1 MFEHHRPA
9 NVDDDRLHEFMGR
22 AIADIGATLNAA
34 LVMIGETLGLYK
46 AMAAAG
52 PVTAEDLAARTGT
65 ARRYVQEWL
74 AAQAA
79 GGYVKYDSASGRFT
93 LPPEQAFTLADES
106 SPAYLPGAF
115 QLVTSVLKDQPKI
128 TEAFRSGKGV
138 AWHEHDPGLFEGTE
152 RFFRPNYA
160 GHLIDEWIPSL
171 DDVARKLDAGAR
183 VADVGCG
190 HGASTLIMA
199 EAFPNSEFVGF
210 DYHEASIKQAQRRA
224 AEAGLSDRVRFEVSA
239 AKEYPGH
246 HYDFVAFFDCLHDMG
261 DPVGAAAH
269 VRNSLRR
276 DGTWMI
282 VEPQAGDRI
291 EENLNPIGRV
301 FYAASTLV
309 CTPAS
314 LAQEV
319 GMALGAQAGEARLR
333 DVVTKAG
340 FSSVRRAAQT
350 PFNMVLEARP

>member
-9 NVDDDRLHEFMGR
+9 TVDDVKLQRFMAR
-22 AIADIGATLNAA
+22 AIGDIGATLNAA
-34 LVMIGETLGLYK
+34 LVMIGEELGLYR
-46 AMAAAG
+46 AMADAG
-52 PVTAEDLAARTGT
+52 PVTAADLAEQTGT
-65 ARRYVQEWL
+65 SRRYVQEWL

-79 GGYVKYDSASGRFT
+79 GGYVTYDSLSKRFS
-93 LPPEQAFTLADES
+93 LPPEQAFALADDQ

-115 QLVTSVLKDQPKI
+115 ELVTAVLKDRAKI
-128 TEAFRSGKGV
+128 TEAFRTGKGV

-160 GHLIDEWIPSL
+160 GHLVDEWIPSL
-171 DDVARKLDAGAR
+171 ESVAPKLEAGAR

-210 DYHEASIKQAQRRA
+210 DYHKASIDRARRRA
-224 AEAGLSDRVRFEVSA
+224 AESGFGSRVRFEVST
-239 AKEYPGH
+239 AKEYPGRN
-246 HYDFVAFFDCLHDMG
+246 YDLVAFFDCLHDLG

-269 VRNSLRR
+269 VHESLRP

-301 FYAASTLV
+301 FYATSTLV

-319 GMALGAQAGEARLR
+319 GLALGAQAGEARLR
-333 DVVTKAG
+333 DVVTRGG
-340 FSSVRRAAQT
+340 FSRVRRAAQT